1 MTAVVQKVKTFAL
14 DVQMEMKKVTW
25 PTREELRGST
35 VVVIVTVIIVSI
47 FIGVVDRILSFGL
60 ERFLS

>member
-1 MTAVVQKVKTFAL
+1 MIMVEKVKTFTQ
-14 DVQMEMKKVTW
+14 DVQSEMTKVTW

-35 VVVIVTVIIVSI
+35 IVVIVTVIILSI
-47 FIGVVDRILSFGL
+47 FIGVVDRILSLGL